1 MKAALLCP
9 TLSDPTQI
17 PPALPRP
24 RIEPARPR
32 TVLFVMPFYPKDT
45 RGSLGKHV
53 LTPALTFSALAA
65 VTPPTWSI
73 RYWDENLLQ
82 GPPPLSPLPEV
93 VGITVHLTFAR
104 RAYELAAWFRAHGCL
119 VVMGGLHALSCPDEV
134 AAHCDALA
142 IGNGVP
148 LWPRILADIERRCL
162 RPRYQA
168 PFESFATEPLP
179 DRSII
184 PRVSFLTTASLIA
197 TRGCHNRCDFCY
209 LATGTQRTRYQTRPP
224 AEVARELAELP
235 EPYGVFVDNNLGA
248 SRPYLHRLCR
258 ALAPVGK
265 IWSAAVSLD
274 VTDEPALVAEMAAAG
289 CTGVFIGFESLSD
302 ENMRQAGKRCPPA
315 EDWGRR
321 VALFHRHGIQVNGSF
336 VLGFDHDRPDVFAR
350 TADWV
355 EKNRLECAT
364 FHIMTPYPGTPLF
377 ARLAAEGRI
386 LHRDWDRYDTAH
398 AVFRP
403 RHMTPEALE
412 AGYAWLYRR
421 VFSLRSIW
429 ARRPAR
435 ASAVLPYLLSSLLY
449 KKANPLWRLLIR
461 HRLTHAMW
469 RPLVAA
475 AAWSHRKRFAQIP
488 IPHKAPVHLEVVQ

>member
-1 MKAALLCP
+1 MKSAFLP
-9 TLSDPTQI
+9 TSFSDPTQLA
-17 PPALPRP
+17 PALPQAQ
-24 RIEPARPR
+24 PAAASSRS
-32 TVLFVMPFYPKDT
+32 VLFVMPFYPKDT

-65 VTPPTWSI
+65 VTPASWSK

-82 GPPPLSPLPEV
+82 GPPPLAPVPQV
-93 VGITVHLTFAR
+93 AAITVHLTFAR
-104 RAYELAAWFRAHGCL
+104 RAYQLADWFRAHGSI
-119 VVMGGLHALSCPDEV
+119 VVMGGLHAQSCPDEL
-134 AAHCDALA
+134 AGHCDALA
-142 IGNGVP
+142 IGNGVA
-148 LWPRILADIERRCL
+148 LWPRILADIERGRL
-162 RPRYQA
+162 QPRYEA
-168 PFESFATEPLP
+168 PFEHFAAEPAP
-179 DRSII
+179 DRNLI
-184 PRVSFLTTASLIA
+184 PRASFLTTASLIA

-209 LATGTQRTRYQTRPP
+209 LATGKQRTRYQTRPP
-224 AEVARELAELP
+224 ADVARELAELD

-248 SRPYLHRLCR
+248 NRPYLRRLCR

-274 VTDEPALVAEMAAAG
+274 VTDEPELVAELAAAG
-289 CTGVFIGFESLSD
+289 CTGVFVGFESLSD
-302 ENMRQAGKRCPPA
+302 ENLQQSGKRCPPA

-350 TADWV
+350 TAEWI
-355 EKNRLECAT
+355 EAHRLECAT

-377 ARLAAEGRI
+377 ARLEAEGRI

-412 AGYAWLYRR
+412 AGYAWLYRN

-429 ARRPAR
+429 ARRPER
-435 ASAVLPYLLSSLLY
+435 AAGILPYLAASLLY

-461 HRLTHAMW
+461 HRLTHAVW

-475 AAWSHRKRFAQIP
+475 SAWRQRRRVRNRPPERFTSA
-488 IPHKAPVHLEVVQ
+488 VLEVM